1 MAPEGFLAELQTEL
15 GDAISE
21 THGRLILTDAP
32 EQPVAWC
39 ANVWRDPRRLPVA
52 SISDAARQLR
62 AMQRN
67 WALYSATSHRRDALI
82 EANLPN
88 VSARALAFGT
98 PPPET
103 PRGSWTL
110 LDGNMRHCSLPPPA
124 PALSRT
130 AKRISSRTT
139 APPSRA

>member
-1 MAPEGFLAELQTEL
+1 LAPEGFLAELQTEL

-110 LDGNMRHCSLPPPA
+110 LDGNTLLAAATCSCASPNGEA
-124 PALSRT
+124 HFVEDH
-130 AKRISSRTT
+130 T